1 MAVAFLPEQKSDETH
16 GHGFLDRIGFFLF
29 QRQYT
34 AFDHPSKW
42 HQEDYPHR
50 IRGFTPL
57 DSNAVVKFA
66 CGLGVAV
73 YHADGGLAA
82 IWPLGQAK
90 LLPEVRER
98 VDGRLVSVPGPPE
111 LGSEYFTRPNMRPA
125 DGYHVKYGRGGDLRW
140 IITCKDGGLNG
151 LQLRFT
157 PEGVLRPQDSS
168 VFKDGKLVER
178 FQESLLPDDFICQVL
193 SELVLPVKKA
203 LGIGLSPCEERL
215 CYENFVDVDGIAPA
229 DLNHHTDEPE
239 SVKVVSAKTDGYRE
253 WWRPHV
259 QLRDPGKV
267 YNSVVPYEFAPIGPS
282 VSMEVSPF
290 RPPVA
295 RQECTNRTSAACFE
309 EDADLRDIFSL
320 GKKSSAE
327 VIDGM
332 TSLGYTVWVWAQS
345 P

>member
-1 MAVAFLPEQKSDETH
+1 M
-16 GHGFLDRIGFFLF
+16 
-29 QRQYT
+29 
-34 AFDHPSKW
+34 
-42 HQEDYPHR
+42 
-50 IRGFTPL
+50 
-57 DSNAVVKFA
+57 KFA

-111 LGSEYFTRPNMRPA
+111 LGSEYFTRPSMRPA

-140 IITCKDGGLNG
+140 IITCKDGSLNG

-157 PEGVLRPQDSS
+157 PEGVLRPQDSG
-168 VFKDGKLVER
+168 VFQDGKLVER
-178 FQESLLPDDFICQVL
+178 FQESLLPDGFICHVL

-215 CYENFVDVDGIAPA
+215 CYENFVDVDDIAPA

-239 SVKVVSAKTDGYRE
+239 SVKVVSARADGYGE
-253 WWRPHV
+253 WWRPQV

-295 RQECTNRTSAACFE
+295 RQECTSRTSAACLE

-320 GKKSSAE
+320 GK
-327 VIDGM
+327 IIG
-332 TSLGYTVWVWAQS
+332 
-345 P
+345 